1 MLCSAFTF
9 RSPSFSR
16 LLSLTP
22 RLSPSPSL
30 HLSSPPLLSSLR
42 CITPSFPSLS
52 RCLCRLLISLWR
64 DTYLWRGIHLCCS
77 LGIYIPACLLLTS
90 LSLSLPLPQCHLT
103 LFGKTSTSIFLSVT
117 DSSSVFIAVPSLT
130 LLLYINYRSAKS
142 ASALRRTTYLSLLPL
157 QTSLFWGPL
166 PISWW
171 RKGCSLFS
179 LGCIVICLYPA
190 DQHNSQM
197 FGHL

>member
-16 LLSLTP
+16 LLSLPP

-77 LGIYIPACLLLTS
+77 LGIYIPACLPLTS
-90 LSLSLPLPQCHLT
+90 LSLSLPLPQSHLT

-130 LLLYINYRSAKS
+130 LLLYINY
-142 ASALRRTTYLSLLPL
+142 ALRRTTSLSLLPL